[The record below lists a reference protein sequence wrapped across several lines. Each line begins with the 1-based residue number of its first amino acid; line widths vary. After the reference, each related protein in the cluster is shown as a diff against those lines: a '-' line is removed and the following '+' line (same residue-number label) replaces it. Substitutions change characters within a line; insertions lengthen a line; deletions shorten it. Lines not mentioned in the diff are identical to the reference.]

1 MNASPLFKDE
11 GPEIKEPE
19 GRDHIPGDS
28 ARGPLADKAAAGAS
42 HPSFPSEC
50 SSSALRAR
58 STAERLR
65 MIL

>member
-19 GRDHIPGDS
+19 GRDHIPRDS
-28 ARGPLADKAAAGAS
+28 QRALADKAAAGAS
-42 HPSFPSEC
+42 HPSSSEC
-50 SSSALRAR
+50 LNAALQAR